1 MSRSPGPL
9 PETLPV
15 ETRRQVAA
23 ACDRFEAAWR
33 SGVRATIESY
43 LGGLGPTERTAVLH
57 ELVGLEVELRT
68 EAGDRPS
75 LEEFVERFPD
85 DSAVVASAFAS
96 STHVATGPP
105 TTEGG

>member
-9 PETLPV
+9 LETLPV

-33 SGVRATIESY
+33 SGVRTTIESH
-43 LGGLGPTERTAVLH
+43 LGDLGPAERTAVRQ

-75 LEEFVERFPD
+75 LEEFVNRFPG
-85 DSAVVASAFAS
+85 DSTVVASAFALS
-96 STHVATGPP
+96 MHEATEASP
-105 TTEGG
+105 T